1 MSTAEAACYSTPE
14 ESGLRVETLPF
25 AQIPHQT
32 KLFLDYVR
40 DPLALRQFYPSAV
53 RYHHELAQRVPEVLA
68 AYRIDRNRVCDAL
81 EAMNRRWGAGQ
92 ATLDNLQLLRE
103 QDCIAV
109 VSGQQ
114 AGLFTGPLYT
124 IYKALSAVK
133 LAGCLRQ
140 RETKAVPVFWMAAED
155 HDFAEVAK
163 AEFIGRDCQLKNVE
177 VTNAL
182 HREGQ
187 PVGQVVTDDSID
199 AVVDHLFELLPNSE
213 FADDMKALVKAAW
226 QPGRG
231 YVESFAMMMTALL
244 GRYGLIFL
252 DPLDPELKTL
262 AAPLYSE
269 AAQRAP
275 EIAAALEKRSSEL
288 ATAGYHAQVLATA
301 NSFPLFLHDEQ
312 GRRHAVARLENGKY
326 KAKVIDEEYTA
337 EELAKLAQEQPQ
349 RFSPNVTLRAVV
361 QDYLLPTIA
370 YYGGAAEIAYFAQ
383 TAEVYRVLDRP
394 ATPILPR
401 SSLTMIERHTGR
413 VLERYDLTLK
423 DFFEGLEPAIKRV
436 VEEVLGADTAKVFA
450 HTEENVNHELDRLR
464 QELESIDPTLAGALE
479 TGRKKINY
487 QLEGLRTR
495 FVRAQ
500 MSRDEAAHRQLQRA
514 FDQLYPNK
522 DLQERHINITSLLAR
537 HGTYVIEWIFNAIN
551 LGSSEHQIVYL

>member
-14 ESGLRVETLPF
+14 ESGLRVETLSF
-25 AQIPHQT
+25 DQIPHQT
-32 KLFLDYVR
+32 RLFLDYVR
-40 DPLALRQFYPSAV
+40 DPLALRQFYPSAI

-92 ATLDNLQLLRE
+92 PTLDNLQLLRE
-103 QDCIAV
+103 SDCIAV

-182 HREGQ
+182 HREGE

-199 AVVDHLFELLPNSE
+199 AVVDQLFELLPNSE
-213 FADDMKALVKAAW
+213 FADDMKALVKDTW
-226 QPGRG
+226 RPGRG

-252 DPLDPELKTL
+252 DPLDPELKQL

-269 AAQRAP
+269 AAQRAT

-288 ATAGYHAQVLATA
+288 ESAGYHAQVLATA

-312 GRRHAVARLENGKY
+312 GRRHAVARIENGKY
-326 KAKVIDEEYTA
+326 KAKEIDKEYTA
-337 EELAKLAQEQPQ
+337 EELAKLAHEQPQ

-383 TAEVYRVLDRP
+383 TAEVYRVLERP

-413 VLERYDLTLK
+413 VLERYSLTLK
-423 DFFEGLEPAIKRV
+423 DFFEGLEPVIKRV
-436 VEEVLGADTAKVFA
+436 VEEVLGADTAKLFA
-450 HTEENVNHELDRLR
+450 HSEENINHELDRLR

-487 QLEGLRTR
+487 QLDGLRTR

-514 FDQLYPNK
+514 FEQLYPHK

-551 LGSSEHQIVYL
+551 LGSTDHQIVKL

>member
-1 MSTAEAACYSTPE
+1 LSTAEAACYSTPE

-25 AQIPHQT
+25 TEVPHQT
-32 KLFLDYVR
+32 RLFLEYLR
-40 DPLALRQFYPSAV
+40 DPLTLRQFYPEAV

-68 AYRIDRNRVCDAL
+68 AYRVDRNRVCDAL
-81 EAMNRRWGAGQ
+81 EAINRRFGAGKE
-92 ATLDNLQLLRE
+92 TLDNIQLLRE
-103 QDCIAV
+103 SDCIAV

-124 IYKALSAVK
+124 VYKALAAVK

-140 RETKAVPVFWMAAED
+140 RNTKAVPVFWIAAED

-163 AEFIGRDCQLKNVE
+163 AELIGRDCQLKHVE
-177 VTNAL
+177 VAATL

-187 PVGQVVTDDSID
+187 PVGQVVLDDSINS
-199 AVVDHLFELLPNSE
+199 VVDQLFELLPNSE
-213 FADDMKALVKAAW
+213 FAADMKALVKGAW

-231 YVESFAMMMTALL
+231 FVESFGAMMTSLL
-244 GRYGLIFL
+244 GHYGLIFL
-252 DPLDPELKTL
+252 DPLDPELKKL

-275 EIAAALEKRSSEL
+275 EIAAAIEKRSSDLE
-288 ATAGYHAQVLATA
+288 AAGYHAQVLATA
-301 NSFPLFLHDEQ
+301 NSFPLFLHDEH
-312 GRRHAVARLENGKY
+312 GARHAVARVENGKY
-326 KAKVIDEEYTA
+326 KAKDIDHEYTA
-337 EELAKLAQEQPQ
+337 DELATLAREKPE

-383 TAEVYRVLDRP
+383 TAEVYRVLERP
-394 ATPILPR
+394 ATPILAR

-413 VLERYDLTLK
+413 VLERYNLTLK
-423 DFFEGLEPAIKRV
+423 DFFEGLEPVIKRV
-436 VEEVLGADTAKVFA
+436 VEEVLGADTAKLFA
-450 HTEENVNHELDRLR
+450 STEVNINDELDRLG
-464 QELESIDPTLAGALE
+464 QDLASIDPTLAGALE

-487 QLEGLRTR
+487 QLDGLRTR

-500 MSRDEAAHRQLQRA
+500 MARDEAAHRQLQRA

-551 LGSSEHQIVYL
+551 LGSNEHQIVKL